1 MTKVI
6 YCDKQDCIFHSD
18 RDEYDL
24 SYLCRLDHIRIKD
37 ERCEDYI
44 SIEQFKERRAD
55 EHNTE
60 RH

>member
-24 SYLCRLDHIRIKD
+24 NYLCRLDHIRIKD

-44 SIEQFKERRAD
+44 SIEQLKERRAD
-55 EHNTE
+55 E
-60 RH
+60 